1 MDFKYC
7 AFANKIQL
15 GSLEFLFESHN
26 PPFIEIKSNT
36 FTIGSLTFKNVE
48 QKLSSYQKN
57 YKPDKKISEFS
68 LLSLLSLFEEYS
80 PQVHCNDGFYGIN
93 LKNLPEDFDLC
104 FSQKFANRIDVPTT
118 WRIGGF
124 DFRNQFAPESE
135 VAWKVKGKDIFD
147 FKIIIFLK
155 NLIIKQEKKIKRT
168 CSIME
173 KKPLKKKA
181 YGSIPHFTESKKDK
195 TDYVLNVNQQN
206 ILMQK
211 ERDFRDTII
220 VEEKLDGSNCCV
232 AKINDEIYS
241 LTRKGYLANTS
252 PFEQHHYFEKWVQKN
267 FKRFNELLKNGE
279 RIVGEWL
286 MQAHGT
292 RYLLPHEPFVVFDLF
307 DEKNQRLLYLNL
319 LKRTAKFDFVSPK
332 LFHIGQPLPLKKA
345 RKMINNESG
354 HGAIDPTEGVVY
366 RCERNNKV
374 EFLGKYVRTEKIDGY
389 FLDDQWDKLT
399 FNVAPELLNI

>member
-155 NLIIKQEKKIKRT
+155 NLIIKQDYQKKLKEPAPLWKKNLSKKRLTVVFHILQKVKKIKQT
-168 CSIME
+168 MF
-173 KKPLKKKA
+173 LML
-181 YGSIPHFTESKKDK
+181 TSK
-195 TDYVLNVNQQN
+195 
-206 ILMQK
+206 
-211 ERDFRDTII
+211 
-220 VEEKLDGSNCCV
+220 
-232 AKINDEIYS
+232 
-241 LTRKGYLANTS
+241 
-252 PFEQHHYFEKWVQKN
+252 
-267 FKRFNELLKNGE
+267 
-279 RIVGEWL
+279 
-286 MQAHGT
+286 
-292 RYLLPHEPFVVFDLF
+292 
-307 DEKNQRLLYLNL
+307 
-319 LKRTAKFDFVSPK
+319 
-332 LFHIGQPLPLKKA
+332 
-345 RKMINNESG
+345 
-354 HGAIDPTEGVVY
+354 
-366 RCERNNKV
+366 
-374 EFLGKYVRTEKIDGY
+374 
-389 FLDDQWDKLT
+389 T
-399 FNVAPELLNI
+399 F